1 MIEPRFG
8 HAESGFY
15 FAKLTMHSEIKR
27 KASFPFVF
35 LSFFR
40 NSGFAELTWHSEI
53 QKKSKLSFCISL
65 VFS

>member
-15 FAKLTMHSEIKR
+15 FAKLTWHSEIKR

-40 NSGFAELTWHSEI
+40 NFVRI
-53 QKKSKLSFCISL
+53 LSFSL
-65 VFS
+65 YKGSLGD